1 MGKYMMIQIYDNK
14 EEQKRQRIPKG
25 HFKVVHIRKYA
36 QGTHISNLLLHL
48 HLLVFS
54 EYGPGLVTLDLVKS
68 KKVTFTVENAVCSTT
83 AGLSGLMLPVVM
95 VSAAHPQHHMGK
107 ALHVHS

>member
-1 MGKYMMIQIYDNK
+1 M
-14 EEQKRQRIPKG
+14 
-25 HFKVVHIRKYA
+25 
-36 QGTHISNLLLHL
+36 SNLLPHL

-68 KKVTFTVENAVCSTT
+68 KEVTFAVENAVCSTT